1 MVSRKPLVIRQFL
14 CLLTLIFLII
24 EVFEVANDSRVDEM
38 LRQQLN
44 RGKGVDEMMRRQTGR
59 YPGTDEMLRQQPGR
73 DQSEKEMI
81 YRQRYG
87 K

>member
-1 MVSRKPLVIRQFL
+1 MPKYLI
-14 CLLTLIFLII
+14 LLLLI
-24 EVFEVANDSRVDEM
+24 VFAKYSVLNNWSCEMADDSRVDEM
-38 LRQQLN
+38 MRQQLN

-73 DQSEKEMI
+73 DQSEKEML